1 MNDSILQTIVKMLG
15 IIPDDESAFNDDI
28 IPLINSAFNQLCSL
42 GVGPKKPFK
51 ISTGDEIWTD
61 FIPNADYY
69 ENVKEYIYLM
79 VKLRWDTPSSG
90 FVTNSI
96 EARIKEL
103 SWYLLVQAENEK
115 IDIFHPGMIYDVG
128 DTVIKDGVHYVRITP
143 QEVPEDWNFRNWKIY
158 DYQDETVPVYD
169 ISIDYV
175 VGNKC
180 RHNDKYYVC
189 VVNSSAGDFDENKW
203 VEYKP

>member
-1 MNDSILQTIVKMLG
+1 MNDSILLTIVKMLG

-28 IPLINSAFNQLCSL
+28 IPLINSAFNQLSSL

-51 ISTGDEIWTD
+51 ISTGNETWTD

-90 FVTNSI
+90 FVTTSM

-143 QEVPEDWNFRNWKIY
+143 QEVPENWNFRNWKIY

>member
-1 MNDSILQTIVKMLG
+1 MDDSILLTIVKMLG

-28 IPLINSAFNQLCSL
+28 IPLINSAFNRLWQV
-42 GVGPKKPFK
+42 GVGTDKHFK
-51 ISTGDEIWTD
+51 ITGNTETWSD
-61 FIPNADYY
+61 FMPSISDF
-69 ENVKEYIYLM
+69 ESLKEYIYLS
-79 VKLRWDTPSSG
+79 VKLIFDPPSSG
-90 FVTNSI
+90 FVT
-96 EARIKEL
+96 EAMKARKTEL
-103 SWYLLVQAENEK
+103 EWCLMVQAENEK

-143 QEVPEDWNFRNWKIY
+143 QEVPENWNFRNWKIY